1 VTADLAAGY
10 AACRRVN
17 ARYGRTYYLATLL
30 LPKEKRRYVHALYA
44 FARLTDEIVDAF
56 SGATPAERAE
66 RLAAWRAAFERDL
79 DAGTSDHPVRLAVV
93 DTARTWGVAREQFT
107 AFLDA
112 MASDLTV
119 TEYKTY
125 DDLAGYMQGSA
136 AVIGRQMVPILGPL
150 DDTAYAYAEDLGT
163 GFQLANFVR
172 DVGEDLRR
180 GRMYL
185 PLADLDTFDVTR
197 EDLERG
203 VVDGRVRRLL
213 AFEVARA
220 REVLRAAEP
229 GIRLLHPTSRDCV
242 RTALTL
248 YGGILD
254 AVERADYR
262 VLDRRVAVGTPR
274 RAAVTLPA
282 LVRARRVRRIAGPA
296 RG

>member
-1 VTADLAAGY
+1 MTTDLAAAY

-30 LPKEKRRYVHALYA
+30 LPPEKRRYVHALYA
-44 FARLTDEIVDAF
+44 FARLTDEIVDEF
-56 SGATPAERAE
+56 SGATTEQRAAT
-66 RLAAWRAAFERDL
+66 LAAWRAAFERDL
-79 DAGTSDHPVRLAVV
+79 DSGGSADPVRLAVV
-93 DTARTWGVAREQFT
+93 DTARRWAIPRERFT

-112 MASDLTV
+112 MASDLSV

-125 DDLAGYMQGSA
+125 DDLAAYMQGSA

-150 DDTAYAYAEDLGT
+150 DDAAYAYADDLGT

-180 GRMYL
+180 GRVYL
-185 PLADLDTFDVTR
+185 PLEDLDLFDVTR
-197 EDLERG
+197 EDLARG

-213 AFEVARA
+213 AFETARA

-262 VLDRRVAVGTPR
+262 VLDRRVAVSPAR
-274 RAAVTLPA
+274 RAAVALPA
-282 LVRARRVRRIAGPA
+282 LVRARRARRSA
-296 RG
+296 